1 MTLVSG
7 TEVRTGGRTGRPG
20 AVPAASSQWHAGG
33 PAARN
38 LSHCDSHGASGTMT
52 EASQLRDWQTLT
64 RDVRRRVRLGMTRNF
79 KFKFES
85 SPARHAATHWQFK
98 LNLTMNA
105 ESKPLLVNGCQF
117 Q

>member
-7 TEVRTGGRTGRPG
+7 TEVRTGGRRPG

-52 EASQLRDWQTLT
+52 EASQLRDWQTPT
-64 RDVRRRVRLGMTRNF
+64 RDVRRRVRLGMTRNL
-79 KFKFES
+79 S
-85 SPARHAATHWQFK
+85 SSSNPRRPGTRK
-98 LNLTMNA
+98 LTG
-105 ESKPLLVNGCQF
+105 SSS
-117 Q
+117 